1 MAKIMVVDDE
11 TALLHLVSE
20 FLSEDL
26 GHEVM
31 MHESAESALSALSA
45 LKENPD
51 QFPDLLITDYKMHG
65 MTGAEL
71 IEDIHNKIQSIKN
84 ILITGYLEKDIQEAL
99 APFSTICI
107 RKPVS
112 LASLEVLI
120 DQVLE

>member
-11 TALLHLVSE
+11 TALLNLVSE

-26 GHEVM
+26 GHEVSM
-31 MHESAESALSALSA
+31 YESAELAIQAIS
-45 LKENPD
+45 D
-51 QFPDLLITDYKMHG
+51 TTGYFPDLLITDYKMHG
-65 MTGAEL
+65 MTGADL
-71 IEDIHNKIQSIKN
+71 IEEIHKKIKPVKN
-84 ILITGYLEKDIQEAL
+84 ILITGYLEKEIQEAL

-120 DQVLE
+120 NQVLE